1 MPVLQFPADPST
13 GVFDLPSVD
22 APSRQLVEN
31 AAFRF
36 SGLCMELLGSGLALR
51 DLEAF
56 ERELES
62 VGREVCRPV
71 LAAAIGSL
79 DDGAPSV
86 TRDGKN
92 YSRVAPTPKTIQ
104 TSLGAVRF
112 WRPRYRRK
120 GEASLVPV
128 DEALGLVDDDFT
140 PLAGRRA
147 LLLMS
152 GNTARECVTLCDE
165 LGGMQPSVS
174 SLQRLTQEAASR
186 REAVSG
192 EALEEVHAGE
202 VPEAAVTACVSLDG
216 VMVPMRAGEAG
227 QTAAGYREA
236 GCGTVSFHD
245 AGGERLKTLYFGRM
259 PEGGKV
265 SLKAQLRAEVASIAR
280 LRPDIRITTVADAAP
295 DNWSFLSTLAPDA
308 PQVIDFWHAAQH
320 LRAAADAA
328 FGADCG
334 NGGKWFEKYRGILRE
349 QTRGIDKVI
358 RALRYLCGKHPKARQ
373 DLKRELNFFRK
384 HRHRMR
390 YQNWA
395 DQNLPIGSGIVEA
408 ANRTLI
414 AQRLKRS
421 GQRWGKNG
429 GQAVLSIRALVASNR
444 FDAAW
449 KAIVSTWKTPQ
460 NDNNSRKLLK
470 SVA

>member
-13 GVFDLPSVD
+13 GVFDLLSVD
-22 APSRQLVEN
+22 APSRQLVED

-51 DLEAF
+51 DFEAF

-112 WRPRYRRK
+112 WRPRYRRE

-186 REAVSG
+186 
-192 EALEEVHAGE
+192 
-202 VPEAAVTACVSLDG
+202 
-216 VMVPMRAGEAG
+216 
-227 QTAAGYREA
+227 
-236 GCGTVSFHD
+236 
-245 AGGERLKTLYFGRM
+245 
-259 PEGGKV
+259 
-265 SLKAQLRAEVASIAR
+265 
-280 LRPDIRITTVADAAP
+280 
-295 DNWSFLSTLAPDA
+295 
-308 PQVIDFWHAAQH
+308 
-320 LRAAADAA
+320 
-328 FGADCG
+328 
-334 NGGKWFEKYRGILRE
+334 
-349 QTRGIDKVI
+349 
-358 RALRYLCGKHPKARQ
+358 
-373 DLKRELNFFRK
+373 
-384 HRHRMR
+384 
-390 YQNWA
+390 
-395 DQNLPIGSGIVEA
+395 
-408 ANRTLI
+408 
-414 AQRLKRS
+414 
-421 GQRWGKNG
+421 
-429 GQAVLSIRALVASNR
+429 
-444 FDAAW
+444 
-449 KAIVSTWKTPQ
+449 
-460 NDNNSRKLLK
+460 
-470 SVA
+470 